1 MVGNKKIVIL
11 CTSRIFDSQV
21 HDYIEQV
28 NKHISQMNAVLLI
41 FAVNAD
47 IYWKEDAIPAEA
59 AVFDIIPYE
68 LADVVVIMDEKIK
81 CRAVTE
87 KVIANAQKY
96 KLPVLVVDGEY
107 ENASSLVFDYKAGFE
122 NVVRHVFEERDI
134 KRPHMMAGIPD
145 NKFSDER
152 IDVFKK
158 VIAEYGFTFDES
170 MLSYG
175 LFWAVPAAAEAKRI
189 ITSGKIPDAIFCAND
204 IMAIN
209 VVKVFQQNGYSI
221 PDDLVITGFDGMDE
235 VFTVSPKITTAVC
248 LTPAFSEAT
257 VKYIEGVF
265 NGSFTSD
272 DIISTK
278 VMPALAANESTGDS
292 SRAIDN
298 DVLLSN
304 FNFGFYRHQD
314 DIRMMYKIIMDMQ
327 VSGSPE
333 EMIDRLNDRKLYDQD
348 IMGNMLLVLN
358 KNCFRTDA
366 YYFDSIDNKLD
377 PKDLTMYVNMDER
390 RIIRQLGEGE
400 TIMSTENELFKG
412 MVETGNPLIF
422 NSLDYMNIPLGYVC
436 YNYAD
441 CDNTRY
447 TRTAST
453 TGTLDMGIG
462 SYINMSYQK
471 NLVKQVNDYYEHDL
485 LTGLY
490 NRNGFNRF
498 FDRILEE
505 KKDSGIPVTII
516 MYDLDG
522 LKVINDNFG
531 HEEGDQAISALAAS
545 VKKSC
550 PEDAFNVR
558 FGGDEIFSVIIGE
571 CDEAGIIK
579 RIDDS
584 LDAYNETSGKDYRVL
599 ASYGICNTS
608 FGEDFDIKE
617 ALAVADKHMY
627 GIKKAHHARYCQ
639 NVESMIM
646 KEKKG
651 AQ

>member
-28 NKHISQMNAVLLI
+28 NERITQMDAVLLI

-59 AVFDIIPYE
+59 SVFDSIPYD

-81 CRAVTE
+81 CRTVTE
-87 KVIANAQKY
+87 KIIANSKKY
-96 KLPVLVVDGEY
+96 NLPVIVVDGDY
-107 ENASSLVFDYKAGFE
+107 EGVSAIVFDYKTGFE
-122 NVVRHVFEERDI
+122 NVVRHVFEKRDI
-134 KRPHMMAGIPD
+134 KRPHIMAGIPD

-152 IDVFKK
+152 IDAFRN
-158 VIAEYGFTFDES
+158 VISEYGFIFDES
-170 MLSYG
+170 MVSYG
-175 LFWAVPAAAEAKRI
+175 LFWAVPAAGEAKRI
-189 ITSGKIPDAIFCAND
+189 IASGQIPDAIFCAND

-209 VVKVFQQNGYSI
+209 VSKVFQQSGYSI
-221 PDDLVITGFDGMDE
+221 PDDLVITGFDGLDE
-235 VFTVSPKITTAVC
+235 VFMVSPKITTAAC
-248 LTPAFSEAT
+248 LTPSFSEAT
-257 VKYIEGVF
+257 VNYIEGVF
-265 NGSFTSD
+265 NGTVTSD
-272 DIISTK
+272 DVICTR
-278 VMPALAANESTGDS
+278 VLPALVANESTGDP
-292 SRAIDN
+292 ANEIDN

-304 FNFGFYRHQD
+304 FNFSFYRHQD

-327 VSGSPE
+327 VSSSPE
-333 EMIDRLNDRKLYDQD
+333 EMVDRLNDRKLYDQD

-358 KNCFRTDA
+358 KNCFRSDE
-366 YYFDSIDNKLD
+366 YYFDSAEKKLD
-377 PKDLTMYVNMDER
+377 PKDLTVYVNMDEK
-390 RIIRQLGEGE
+390 RIIRQLEEGR
-400 TIMSTENELFKG
+400 TIMSPDNELFSE
-412 MVETGNPLIF
+412 MVATGNPLIF
-422 NSLDYMNIPLGYVC
+422 NSLDYMNIPIGYVC

-453 TGTLDMGIG
+453 TGTLGMGIG

-505 KKDSGIPVTII
+505 KKNSGIPVTII

-608 FGEDFDIKE
+608 FGEGFDIKE
-617 ALAVADKHMY
+617 ALAIADKHMY

-651 AQ
+651 TQ